1 VFQGSKCVEQQNVLR
16 KKVWVFKVCQGAKCS
31 TEQIVPGSKMCW
43 KANWFSKQSVP
54 GIKMCWGAKCF
65 EEQSKSLQS
74 VSKSKVCVSQLSA
87 ITLFGIR
94 PPFLIKEKIN
104 IYFLHLSILI
114 YPAQIKVSWIV
125 KKKTLQ
131 VKNDADF
138 FQV

>member
-1 VFQGSKCVEQQNVLR
+1 LLHGTLSFLEHFAFCVPESKVCWEKHFLKGAKCSREQSVPRSRLFQEAKCAEKQIDSASKVFQGSKCV
-16 KKVWVFKVCQGAKCS
+16 
-31 TEQIVPGSKMCW
+31 
-43 KANWFSKQSVP
+43 
-54 GIKMCWGAKCF
+54 

-114 YPAQIKVSWIV
+114 YPVQIKVS
-125 KKKTLQ
+125 
-131 VKNDADF
+131 
-138 FQV
+138 